1 MSRRILN
8 EILYYISRLHCNFVY
23 DPEKSSWLLS
33 NLYRNDVKGTI
44 TETLDEDEEILGSD
58 DDEQED
64 PRDYTKG
71 KIKQE
76 EEPELL
82 CFSMLDCVRAQSVGW

>member
-1 MSRRILN
+1 MLVFFS
-8 EILYYISRLHCNFVY
+8 FTVFF
-23 DPEKSSWLLS
+23 
-33 NLYRNDVKGTI
+33 YRNDVKGTI
-44 TETLDEDEEILGSD
+44 SETLDEDEEILGSD

-71 KIKQE
+71 NIKLE

-82 CFSMLDCVRAQSVGW
+82 CFSMLDCVRAQLVGW